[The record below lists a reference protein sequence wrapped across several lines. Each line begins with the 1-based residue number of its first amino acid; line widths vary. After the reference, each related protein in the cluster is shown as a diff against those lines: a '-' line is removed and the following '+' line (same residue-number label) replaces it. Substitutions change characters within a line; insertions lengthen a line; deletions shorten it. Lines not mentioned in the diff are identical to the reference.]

1 MERMGNHT
9 LNGKTKF
16 TSIRKFS
23 HSGLLLLL
31 LVLLPLLVSL
41 HLMSNAIQN
50 TNELS
55 RLFIPLLIF
64 NIFGLFLLLTLIVMN
79 LVKMIGQYRRREPG
93 SRLTMR
99 MVLVFLIL
107 SLPPVSVVYYY
118 SMQFLHQ
125 GIDSWFDVK
134 IDSALDDSL
143 ELGRSSLELNKKQF
157 LKSTQ
162 QLLNQVDDSSEAAMA
177 IALVDLL
184 EQSGAVE
191 LVLMDLNG
199 RVISSSNI
207 SPEQI
212 VPDDTLETS
221 VIQLVRDGGKV
232 VNVSPYGESEN
243 QHIIVVIRHDILP
256 IILQAVYSVSEE
268 ISQLTESVQ
277 SAVVRYKE
285 LAFLRESLKFNF
297 TMTLLL
303 VLVFSLFAAVWAAFY
318 SARKLV
324 SPISDIAAGTRAVAA
339 GDYEQQLPLQDSHDE
354 LSFLVTSFNTMM
366 RRIAQARDQAARSQR
381 MVEEQK
387 TYLET
392 VLGHLSSGVMV
403 FDQQKILQTANRA
416 AGQILDINCD
426 RLIHRSSAELASC
439 SEQVGQWIDNID
451 KALVGDVS
459 EWREEITLY
468 GSEGRLVLL
477 TRISP
482 LLDSQGHVKGR
493 VVVFDDITQL
503 IQAQRN
509 AAWGEVARRLAHE
522 IKNPLTPIQLSAERL
537 RHKYLSKMP
546 GDDAKVLDKA
556 THTIV
561 QQVDAMKSMV
571 NAFSDYAKPSKL
583 ETQPLVFDDLLAEVI
598 SLYEASGDAEKMQLL
613 LQTEGAKL
621 EADPVRLRQVIH
633 NLVKN
638 ALEAVAETENAEI
651 IIRTEKLERPE
662 GVSLGL
668 EVLDNGPGFDEAS
681 LANVFEPYVTN
692 KAKGTGLGLAVVKKI
707 IEEHG
712 GMIAAS
718 NRADVGA
725 RLMIRLPVVQENPGE
740 E

>member
-1 MERMGNHT
+1 MGNYT

-16 TSIRKFS
+16 TPARKFR
-23 HSGLLLLL
+23 HSGLLLVF
-31 LVLLPLLVSL
+31 LVLLPLLASL
-41 HLMSNAIQN
+41 HLMSNAVQN

-55 RLFIPLLIF
+55 SLFIPLLLF
-64 NIFGLFLLLTLIVMN
+64 NVFGLFFLLTLIIVN
-79 LVKMIGQYRRREPG
+79 LVKLIGQYRRREPG
-93 SRLTMR
+93 SRLTLR
-99 MVLVFLIL
+99 MVLVFLLL

-118 SMQFLHQ
+118 SLDFLHQ

-134 IDSALDDSL
+134 IDSAMDDSL
-143 ELGRSSLELNKKQF
+143 QLGRSSLELNKK
-157 LKSTQ
+157 LYLRNTQ
-162 QLLNQVDDSSEAAMA
+162 QLLNQVEDSSEAAMA
-177 IALVDLL
+177 IGLVDLL

-191 LVLMDLNG
+191 LVLMDLTG

-207 SPEQI
+207 NPEQI
-212 VPDDTLETS
+212 VPDDRLETS
-221 VIQLVRDGGKV
+221 IIQLVRDGGKF
-232 VNVSPYGESEN
+232 VNVLPYGESET
-243 QHIIVVIRHDILP
+243 QHVIVVIRDDFSP
-256 IILQAVYSVSEE
+256 IILQAVYSFSED
-268 ISQLTESVQ
+268 ISQLAESVQ
-277 SAVVRYKE
+277 SAVERYKK
-285 LAFLRESLKFNF
+285 LSFLRESLKFNF

-303 VLVFSLFAAVWAAFY
+303 VLVFSMFAAVWAAFY

-324 SPISDIAAGTRAVAA
+324 TPISDIAAGTRAVAA
-339 GDYEQQLPLQDSHDE
+339 GDYEQQLPIQDSHDE

-403 FDQQKILQTANRA
+403 FDQQKVLQTANRA

-426 RLIHRSSAELASC
+426 PLIHRSINELSAC
-439 SEQVGQWIDNID
+439 SEQVAQWIDNID
-451 KALVGDVS
+451 QALVEDVS

-468 GSEGRLVLL
+468 GPEGRLVLL

-537 RHKYLSKMP
+537 RHKYLAKMP
-546 GDDAKVLDKA
+546 QDDARVLDKA

-583 ETQPLVFDDLLAEVI
+583 ETQPLVFDELLTEVL
-598 SLYEASGDAEKMQLL
+598 SLYEASGDAEKMQVVLG
-613 LQTEGAKL
+613 TEEAKL

-638 ALEAVAETENAEI
+638 ALEAVADTENAEI
-651 IIRTEKLERPE
+651 IIRTEKLVRPE

-668 EVLDNGPGFDEAS
+668 EVLDNGPGFDEAF

-692 KAKGTGLGLAVVKKI
+692 KARGTGLGLAVVKKI

-718 NRADVGA
+718 NRAESGA
-725 RLMIRLPVVQENPGE
+725 RLMIRLPVVQDNPGE
-740 E
+740 

>member
-1 MERMGNHT
+1 MGNHT

-16 TSIRKFS
+16 TPVRKFS
-23 HSGLLLLL
+23 HSGLLLVL
-31 LVLLPLLVSL
+31 LVLLPLLASL
-41 HLMSNAIQN
+41 HLMSNAVQN

-64 NIFGLFLLLTLIVMN
+64 NVFGLFLLLTLIIVN
-79 LVKMIGQYRRREPG
+79 LVKLIGQYRRREPG
-93 SRLTMR
+93 SRLTLR
-99 MVLVFLIL
+99 MVLVFLLL

-118 SMQFLHQ
+118 SLDFLHQ

-134 IDSALDDSL
+134 IDSAMDDSL
-143 ELGRSSLELNKKQF
+143 QLGRSSLELNKK
-157 LKSTQ
+157 LYLRNTQ
-162 QLLNQVDDSSEAAMA
+162 QLLNQVEDSSEAAMA
-177 IALVDLL
+177 IGLVDLL

-191 LVLMDLNG
+191 LVLMDLTG

-207 SPEQI
+207 NPEQI
-212 VPDDTLETS
+212 VPDDRLETS
-221 VIQLVRDGGKV
+221 IIQLVRDGGTF
-232 VNVSPYGESEN
+232 VNVSPYGETET
-243 QHIIVVIRHDILP
+243 QHVIVVIRHDFSP
-256 IILQAVYSVSEE
+256 IILQAVYSFSEE
-268 ISQLTESVQ
+268 ISQQAESVE

-303 VLVFSLFAAVWAAFY
+303 VLVFSVFAAVWAAFY

-324 SPISDIAAGTRAVAA
+324 TPISDIAAGTRAVAA
-339 GDYEQQLPLQDSHDE
+339 GDYEQQLPVQDSHDE

-403 FDQQKILQTANRA
+403 FDQQKVLQTANRA
-416 AGQILDINCD
+416 AGQILDINCE
-426 RLIHRSSAELASC
+426 RLIHRSIKELAAC
-439 SEQVGQWIDNID
+439 SEQVAQWIDNID
-451 KALVGDVS
+451 QALVRDIS

-468 GSEGRLVLL
+468 GPEGRLVLL

-537 RHKYLSKMP
+537 RHKYLAKMSE
-546 GDDAKVLDKA
+546 DDARVLDKA

-583 ETQPLVFDDLLAEVI
+583 ETQPLVFDELLTEVI
-598 SLYEASGDAEKMQLL
+598 SLYEASGDAEKMQVMLG
-613 LQTEGAKL
+613 TEGAKL

-638 ALEAVAETENAEI
+638 ALEAVADTENAEI
-651 IIRTEKLERPE
+651 IIRTEKLVRPE

-668 EVLDNGPGFDEAS
+668 EVLDNGPGFDDTF

-712 GMIAAS
+712 GMIAAT
-718 NRADVGA
+718 NRAEAGA
-725 RLMIRLPVVQENPGE
+725 RLMVRLPAVQDNPGE
-740 E
+740 

>member
-1 MERMGNHT
+1 MVDNPV
-9 LNGKTKF
+9 NSKK
-16 TSIRKFS
+16 SITQLKS
-23 HSGLLLLL
+23 VGQSGILLLL
-31 LVLLPLLVSL
+31 LVLLPLLISL
-41 HLMSNAIQN
+41 HLMSNAVQN

-64 NIFGLFLLLTLIVMN
+64 NIVGLFLLLTLIVIN
-79 LVKMIGQYRRREPG
+79 LVRLIGQYRRREPG

-99 MVLVFLIL
+99 MVLVFLML

-118 SMQFLHQ
+118 SLQFLHQ
-125 GIDSWFDVK
+125 GIDSWFDVQ

-143 ELGRSSLELNKKQF
+143 ELGRASLELNKKQ
-157 LKSTQ
+157 LLRTTE
-162 QLLNQVDDSSEAAMA
+162 QLFNQVEDTSEAAMA
-177 IALVDLL
+177 IGLIDLL
-184 EQSGAVE
+184 EQAGAVE
-191 LVLMDLNG
+191 LVLMDLTG

-207 SPEQI
+207 NPDQI

-221 VIQLVRDGGKV
+221 VFQQVRDGGRV
-232 VNVSPYGESEN
+232 VNVSPYGESKT
-243 QHIIVVIRHDILP
+243 QHVIVVIRHNILP
-256 IILQAVYSVSEE
+256 IILQAVYSVTEE
-268 ISQLTESVQ
+268 ISELTDSVQ
-277 SAVVRYKE
+277 FAVVRYKE
-285 LAFLRESLKFNF
+285 LSFLRESLKFNF

-303 VLVFSLFAAVWAAFY
+303 VLVFSVFAAVWAAFY

-324 SPISDIAAGTRAVAA
+324 APISDIAAGTRAVAA
-339 GDYEQQLPLQDSHDE
+339 GDYEKQLPLQDTHDE

-366 RRIAQARDQAARSQR
+366 RRISQARDQEARSQR

-403 FDQQKILQTANRA
+403 FDQQRNLQTANMA
-416 AGQILDINCD
+416 AGQILNIDCD
-426 RLIHRSSAELASC
+426 SYIHKPVAEIATC
-439 SEQVGQWIDNID
+439 SEQVAQWIDNIGQ
-451 KALVGDVS
+451 ALVEDVT

-468 GSEGRLVLL
+468 GAEGRQVLL
-477 TRISP
+477 TRISS
-482 LLDSQGHVKGR
+482 LRNSQGHVKGR
-493 VVVFDDITQL
+493 VVVFDDITGL

-537 RHKYLSKMP
+537 RHKYLAKMP
-546 GDDAKVLDKA
+546 EDDAKVLDKA
-556 THTIV
+556 TLTIV

-583 ETQPLVFDDLLAEVI
+583 ETQPLVFDELVAEVM
-598 SLYEASGDAEKMQLL
+598 SLYEASGDAEKMDVV
-613 LQTEGAKL
+613 LQTGGAKF
-621 EADPVRLRQVIH
+621 EADPLRLRQVIH

-638 ALEAVAETENAEI
+638 ALEAVAATDGPKI
-651 IIRTEKLERPE
+651 IIRTEKLVRAE

-668 EVLDNGPGFDEAS
+668 EVLDNGPGFDEAF

-692 KAKGTGLGLAVVKKI
+692 KKKGTGLGLAVVKKI

-718 NRADVGA
+718 NRIEGGA
-725 RLMIRLPVVQENPGE
+725 RLQVRLPVAQEYLE